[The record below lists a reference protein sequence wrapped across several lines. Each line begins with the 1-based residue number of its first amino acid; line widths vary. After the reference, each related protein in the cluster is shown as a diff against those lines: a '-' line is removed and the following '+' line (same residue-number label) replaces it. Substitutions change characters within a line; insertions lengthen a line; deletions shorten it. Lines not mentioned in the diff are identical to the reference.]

1 MNAGKYAIKDE
12 NFISIQGWM
21 RTKLN
26 LKGNELMLYALIY
39 GFSQDGD
46 TWFIGTLK
54 YMADWIGVESKN
66 VYGRYIKPLVDK
78 GLLIKEDYFI
88 GKLKMAKY
96 KAVIPTSNPD
106 YQDNCGYPQNED
118 TSPKMRDTLPQ
129 NDGATSPKMRDNNIS
144 NNLDINNV
152 VVEEI
157 DTTIDELIDGINK
170 TEYYEAFKQAGESST
185 KEADKAAQ
193 LLRRLLKSQNSI
205 KKRTIAKFNI
215 DQIIKLFYVALEVQ
229 DNIHASYSNP
239 NGYLVSRI
247 NKEIEKTEKSVHEN
261 HQFL

>member
-39 GFSQDGD
+39 GFTQDGD
-46 TWFIGTLK
+46 TWFTGTLK
-54 YMADWIGVESKN
+54 YMADWVGVESKN
-66 VYGRYIKPLVDK
+66 IYGRYIKPLIDK
-78 GLLIKEDYFI
+78 GLLIKEEYFI
-88 GKLKMAKY
+88 GNLRMSKY
-96 KAVIPTSNPD
+96 KTVVPESSSI
-106 YQDNCGYPQNED
+106 YQEISDYPQNET
-118 TSPKMRDTLPQ
+118 TSPNLREGVPQ
-129 NDGATSPKMRDNNIS
+129 NDGGTSLKMRDNNIS